1 MTRQNRLQTL
11 SKEDARV
18 LDALVENGGL
28 NSEDIEALEGD
39 DRERGKKIAGLL
51 SLLDD
56 YPVEDA
62 SDELVNATLARV
74 NRAEDA
80 RTERLNLQAT
90 RELNEQLSGKR
101 WRFPDLFATAAML
114 LLAVGVIW
122 PVVNHARQSRMI
134 ALDHDNLRESHEGI
148 ASYSSGNNGM
158 TPMQSVAGLLPD
170 PFDWMGSHAGLHNQK
185 VREACGDRLQSNDFH
200 NPGGSLES
208 QPYSFQVW
216 QPGQDLLNAEQ
227 PIASNTNPL
236 PAMSS
241 NTIPMREQD
250 ARTNTLDHD
259 GLGQNVLFGDGR
271 VQMMEISEINGDR
284 IWDPGSSAQGQ
295 IIAILRGEIDGDV
308 SIFLIH

>member
-28 NSEDIEALEGD
+28 DRDDIEGLEGD

-51 SLLDD
+51 ALLDA

-62 SDELVNATLARV
+62 SDELVNATIARV
-74 NRAEDA
+74 NRSEDA
-80 RTERLNLQAT
+80 RSERMNLQAS
-90 RELNEQLSGKR
+90 RELNDQLSGKR

-114 LLAVGVIW
+114 LLTVGVIW

-134 ALDHDNLRESHEGI
+134 ALDHDNLSESHEGI
-148 ASYSSGNNGM
+148 TSYAAGNNGM

-170 PFDWMGSHAGLHNQK
+170 PFDWMGSHAGLHNQMI
-185 VREACGDRLQSNDFH
+185 RETCGDRLQQNDFH
-200 NPGGSLES
+200 NPGGSLE
-208 QPYSFQVW
+208 QHPYSFQVW
-216 QPGQDLLNAEQ
+216 QEGQDLLTAEQ

-236 PAMSS
+236 PAMASS
-241 NTIPMREQD
+241 MIPMREAD

-259 GLGQNVLFGDGR
+259 GLGQNVLFGDGH
-271 VQMMEISEINGDR
+271 VQMVEISEINGDR
-284 IWDPGSSAQGQ
+284 IWDPGTSSQGQ